1 MADVHTTMTSLAL
14 VIEIIGLF
22 LLAREVADGKK
33 IDKLLKDF
41 EEANLLLYL
50 YAAKDY
56 EGFIIASRLNQG
68 DTPEQARRWVVPD
81 GGAVVEKTVED
92 QWKNLSAQLV
102 ASRTRFLDRTPP
114 NAEGRGR
121 LYLWSGTLMLMAAA
135 VIHLVW

>member
-56 EGFIIASRLNQG
+56 EGFIIAS
-68 DTPEQARRWVVPD
+68 
-81 GGAVVEKTVED
+81 
-92 QWKNLSAQLV
+92 
-102 ASRTRFLDRTPP
+102 
-114 NAEGRGR
+114 
-121 LYLWSGTLMLMAAA
+121 
-135 VIHLVW
+135 